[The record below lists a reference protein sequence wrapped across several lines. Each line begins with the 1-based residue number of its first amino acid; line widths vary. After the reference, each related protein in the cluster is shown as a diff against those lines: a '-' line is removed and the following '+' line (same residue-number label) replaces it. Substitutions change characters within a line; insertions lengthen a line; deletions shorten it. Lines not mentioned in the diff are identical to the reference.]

1 MLAMEIIEIVEI
13 HLSEKGYGGLY
24 SDECACVVGDLA
36 PCGEMKSDCR
46 AGYRHAHSVTGDYIV
61 SCNKQPMSDS
71 DIQDVIDAI

>member
-1 MLAMEIIEIVEI
+1 MEVIEIVEI

-61 SCNKQPMSDS
+61 SCNKKPMSDE

>member
-1 MLAMEIIEIVEI
+1 MEVIEIVEI

-46 AGYRHAHSVTGDYIV
+46 A
-61 SCNKQPMSDS
+61 CL
-71 DIQDVIDAI
+71 